1 MTSSDMN
8 NDQETARLR
17 DIHIGPA
24 SKGTRRSAGKAG
36 TFTGPT
42 IRRHQLGAELR
53 KLRELRGYL
62 LEDVAPKLGVAP
74 STISRIE
81 TGKAPARTSY
91 VHMMLDFYEVNDTG
105 QRRYL
110 ADLAREG
117 RRKGWRAEYEG
128 LLPDGTGSFL
138 DFEYAAAK
146 VCTFAPQTI
155 PSLLQTPEYA
165 AAVIRATYPGFTAG
179 QAGALVKVTLRRQE
193 LSCGQ
198 RELHA
203 IIDEFALLRV
213 IGSAD
218 IMAAQIDYLASA
230 TADPHVT
237 IQVLSLTAPAQILC
251 PGFTVMSLADHA
263 DTEVGCRN
271 EHAERVTI
279 IDDSHSVSNLKSMFA
294 RLSRHAN
301 SPDNSARRINEM
313 RRRTHVLLS
322 MRTRSARDE

>member
-1 MTSSDMN
+1 MSATS
-8 NDQETARLR
+8 
-17 DIHIGPA
+17 
-24 SKGTRRSAGKAG
+24 RRTGDAG
-36 TFTGPT
+36 TLIGPT
-42 IRRHQLGAELR
+42 IRRCRLGAELR
-53 KLRELRGYL
+53 RLREARGYR
-62 LEDVAPKLGVAP
+62 LEDVAAKLDVAP
-74 STISRIE
+74 STVSRIE

-91 VHMMLDFYEVNDTG
+91 VFAMLDFYEVNDPE

-117 RRKGWRAEYEG
+117 QRKGWWAEYDD
-128 LLPDGTGSFL
+128 LLPTGTGSLL
-138 DFEYAAAK
+138 DFEAAAAK
-146 VCTFAPQTI
+146 VCTFATQTI
-155 PSLLQTPEYA
+155 PGLLQTPDYA
-165 AAVIRATYPGFTAG
+165 AAVIRATRPDFTAE
-179 QAGALVKVTLRRQE
+179 QVEALVKVTLRRQE
-193 LSCGQ
+193 LSCGR

-230 TADPHVT
+230 TADPLMT
-237 IQVLSLTAPAQILC
+237 IQVQSLTAPAQILC

-279 IDDSHSVSNLKSMFA
+279 VDDSHSVSDLRDLFA
-294 RLSRHAN
+294 RLSRHAD

-322 MRTRSARDE
+322 ILTRNARDE